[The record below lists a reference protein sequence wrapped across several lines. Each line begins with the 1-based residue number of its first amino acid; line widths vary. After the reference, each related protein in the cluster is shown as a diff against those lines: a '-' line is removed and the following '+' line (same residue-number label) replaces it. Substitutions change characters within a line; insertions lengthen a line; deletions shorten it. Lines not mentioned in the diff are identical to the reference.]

1 MSDSNKKI
9 TSSLLKRVISLSNPY
24 KGLFYWTILLAIIQ
38 APLGILRPH
47 LINVMVDDHVVT
59 NQFSGLTMLVFWY
72 MLVLIG
78 TVVLRYIFILS
89 TNQLGQS
96 IVRDLRTRVFR
107 HITHMDLAYFDKT
120 PIGTSTTRTINDIE
134 SINEVFSEGVIT
146 ILADILGLIAVL
158 IIMFAVSWKLTLVC
172 ITTLPFLL
180 YASYLFK
187 ENVRD
192 SFQRVR
198 GHIAKMNSFLQERIS
213 GMRIIQIFNAED
225 KERAKFDV
233 INKEYTKANI
243 DGIFYYAVFF
253 PVVELISATSLA
265 LMVWW
270 GSKGVLQNEVTLGAL
285 VAFPIYLSML
295 FRPIRFLADKFNT
308 LQMGLIAAERVFGV
322 IDLKNNIKN
331 EGTIITEGLKGD
343 IEFKDVRFSYI
354 ANQEVL
360 KEVSFK
366 VPAFTTMAIVGST
379 GSGKTTII
387 SLIDRLYDI
396 TGGQILIDKTDIKE
410 YDLVSLRSRI
420 GVVLQDVF
428 LFGGTVTENI
438 TFRNDKI
445 SKDAVIHASKQIGA
459 HEFIE
464 KLPGAY
470 DFVVSERGSNLSMG
484 QRQLISFVRALVYDP
499 DILILDEATS
509 SIDPETESVIQYA
522 IEKLIERRTSIII
535 AHRLSTIRHADQVMA
550 MDHGEV
556 KEIGTHEELL
566 ANPNGLYKRLYD
578 YQFAKTGV
586 KEVVR

>member
-1 MSDSNKKI
+1 MADSNQKI
-9 TSSLLKRVISLSNPY
+9 TGSLLRRVISLSDNY
-24 KGLFYWTILLAIIQ
+24 KGLFYWTLLLAILQ

-47 LINVMVDDHVVT
+47 LINVMVDNHVMT
-59 NQFSGLTMLVFWY
+59 SKFAGLTMLVAWY
-72 MLVLIG
+72 MLVLFG
-78 TVVLRYIFILS
+78 TVFLRYIFILS

-96 IVRDLRTRVFR
+96 IVRDLRTKIFR
-107 HITHMDLAYFDKT
+107 HITHMDLAFFDKT
-120 PIGTSTTRTINDIE
+120 PVGISTTRTINDIE

-158 IIMFAVSWKLTLVC
+158 IIMFVVSWKLTLVC
-172 ITTLPFLL
+172 ITTLPFLI

-187 ENVRD
+187 ENVRV
-192 SFQRVR
+192 SFQQVR

-225 KERAKFDV
+225 QERAKFDK
-233 INKEYTKANI
+233 INKDYTKANI

-265 LMVWW
+265 LMVWY
-270 GSKGVLQNEVTLGAL
+270 GSGGVIKNEVTLGAL
-285 VAFPIYLSML
+285 VACPIYLSML

-308 LQMGLIAAERVFGV
+308 LQMGLIAAERVFS
-322 IDLKNNIKN
+322 ILDHKNNIKN
-331 EGTIITEGLKGD
+331 EGKLMTLELNGD
-343 IEFKDVRFSYI
+343 IEFDAVRFSYLE
-354 ANQEVL
+354 NQEVL
-360 KEVSFK
+360 KGISFK
-366 VPAFTTMAIVGST
+366 VPAYSTLAIVGST

-396 TGGQILIDKTDIKE
+396 QQGQIKIDGHDIKE
-410 YDLVSLRSRI
+410 YDLTTLRSRI

-445 SKDAVIHASKQIGA
+445 SKDSVIHAAKQIGA

-464 KLPGAY
+464 NLPGGY
-470 DFVVSERGSNLSMG
+470 DFVISERGSNLSMG

-509 SIDPETESVIQYA
+509 SIDPETESIIQYA
-522 IEKLIERRTSIII
+522 IEKLIEKRTSIII

-550 MDHGEV
+550 MDHGEI
-556 KEIGTHEELL
+556 KEIGSHEELL
-566 ANPNGLYKRLYD
+566 NKPHGLYRKLYD
-578 YQFAKTGV
+578 YQFAKAVTV
-586 KEVVR
+586 

>member
-1 MSDSNKKI
+1 MR
-9 TSSLLKRVISLSNPY
+9 RVIGLTDIY
-24 KGLFYWTILLAIIQ
+24 KGLFYWTLLLAIAQ

-47 LINVMVDDHVVT
+47 LINVMVDNHVMT
-59 NQFSGLTMLVFWY
+59 SQFDGLTMLVVWY
-72 MLVLIG
+72 MLVLFG
-78 TVVLRYIFILS
+78 TVFLRYIFILA

-96 IVRDLRTRVFR
+96 IVRDLRTRIFR
-107 HITHMDLAYFDKT
+107 HITQMDLAFFDKT
-120 PIGTSTTRTINDIE
+120 PIGISTTRTINDIE

-158 IIMFAVSWKLTLVC
+158 IIMFVVSWKLTLVC
-172 ITTLPFLL
+172 ITTLPFLI

-187 ENVRD
+187 ENVRV
-192 SFQRVR
+192 SFQQVR

-225 KERAKFDV
+225 KERAKFDK
-233 INKEYTKANI
+233 INKDYTKANI

-265 LMVWW
+265 LMVWY
-270 GSKGVLQNEVTLGAL
+270 GSGGVIKNEVTLGAL

-308 LQMGLIAAERVFGV
+308 LQMGLIAAERVFS
-322 IDLKNNIKN
+322 ILDQQNNVKN
-331 EGTIITEGLKGD
+331 EGKRMVQELNGD
-343 IEFKDVRFSYI
+343 IEFIDVRFSYLD
-354 ANQEVL
+354 NQEVI
-360 KEVSFK
+360 KGVSFK
-366 VPAFTTMAIVGST
+366 VPAYTTLAIVGST

-396 TGGQILIDKTDIKE
+396 QSGQIKIDGHDIKE
-410 YDLVSLRSRI
+410 YDLTMLRSRI

-438 TFRNDKI
+438 TFRNEAI
-445 SKDAVIHASKQIGA
+445 SKDMVILAAKQIGA

-464 KLPGAY
+464 NLPGGY
-470 DFVVSERGSNLSMG
+470 DFIISERGSNLSMG

-522 IEKLIERRTSIII
+522 IEKLIEKRTSIII

-556 KEIGTHEELL
+556 KEIGSHEDLL
-566 ANPNGLYKRLYD
+566 NRPHGLYRKLYD
-578 YQFAKTGV
+578 YQFAKAV
-586 KEVVR
+586 LA

>member
-1 MSDSNKKI
+1 MADSKQKI
-9 TSSLLKRVISLSNPY
+9 TGSLMRRVIGLTDIY
-24 KGLFYWTILLAIIQ
+24 KGLFYWTLLLAIAQ

-47 LINVMVDDHVVT
+47 LINVMVDNHVMT
-59 NQFSGLTMLVFWY
+59 SQFDGLTMLVVWY
-72 MLVLIG
+72 MLVLFG
-78 TVVLRYIFILS
+78 TVFLRYIFILA

-96 IVRDLRTRVFR
+96 IVRDLRTRIFR
-107 HITHMDLAYFDKT
+107 HITQMDLAFFDKT
-120 PIGTSTTRTINDIE
+120 PIGISTTRTINDIE

-158 IIMFAVSWKLTLVC
+158 IIMFVVSWKLTLVC
-172 ITTLPFLL
+172 ITTLPFLI

-187 ENVRD
+187 ENVRV
-192 SFQRVR
+192 SFQQVR

-225 KERAKFDV
+225 KERAKFDK
-233 INKEYTKANI
+233 INKDYTKANI

-265 LMVWW
+265 LMVWY
-270 GSKGVLQNEVTLGAL
+270 GSGGVIKNEVTLGAL

-308 LQMGLIAAERVFGV
+308 LQMGLIAAERVFS
-322 IDLKNNIKN
+322 ILDQQNNVKN
-331 EGTIITEGLKGD
+331 EGKRMVQELNGD
-343 IEFKDVRFSYI
+343 IEFNDVRFSYLD
-354 ANQEVL
+354 NQEVI
-360 KEVSFK
+360 KGVSFK
-366 VPAFTTMAIVGST
+366 VPAYTTLAIVGST

-396 TGGQILIDKTDIKE
+396 QSGQIKIDGHDIKE
-410 YDLVSLRSRI
+410 YDLTMLRSRI

-438 TFRNDKI
+438 TFRNEAI
-445 SKDAVIHASKQIGA
+445 SKDMVILAAKQIGA

-464 KLPGAY
+464 NLPGGY
-470 DFVVSERGSNLSMG
+470 DFIISERGSNLSMG

-522 IEKLIERRTSIII
+522 IEKLIEKRTSIII

-556 KEIGTHEELL
+556 KEIGSHEDLL
-566 ANPNGLYKRLYD
+566 NRPHGLYRKLYD
-578 YQFAKTGV
+578 YQFAKAV
-586 KEVVR
+586 LA

>member
-1 MSDSNKKI
+1 MADSNQKI
-9 TSSLLKRVISLSNPY
+9 TGSLMRRVIGLADIY
-24 KGLFYWTILLAIIQ
+24 KGLFYWTLLLAIVQ

-47 LINVMVDDHVVT
+47 LINVMVDNHVMT
-59 NQFSGLTMLVFWY
+59 SQFDGLTMLVLWY
-72 MLVLIG
+72 MLVLLG
-78 TVVLRYIFILS
+78 TVFLRYIFILS

-96 IVRDLRTRVFR
+96 IVRDLRTRIFR
-107 HITHMDLAYFDKT
+107 HITHMDLAFFDKT
-120 PIGTSTTRTINDIE
+120 PIGISTTRTINDIE

-158 IIMFAVSWKLTLVC
+158 IIMFIVSWKLTLVC
-172 ITTLPFLL
+172 ITTLPLL
-180 YASYLFK
+180 IYASYLFK
-187 ENVRD
+187 ENVRV
-192 SFQRVR
+192 SFQQVR

-225 KERAKFDV
+225 KQRAKFDK
-233 INKEYTKANI
+233 INKDYTKANI

-265 LMVWW
+265 LMVWY
-270 GSKGVLQNEVTLGAL
+270 GSGGVIKNEVTLGAL

-308 LQMGLIAAERVFGV
+308 LQMGLIAAERVFT
-322 IDLKNNIKN
+322 ILDQKNNIKN
-331 EGTIITEGLKGD
+331 EGKLMVQELNGD
-343 IEFKDVRFSYI
+343 IEFSDVRFSYLE
-354 ANQEVL
+354 NQEVI
-360 KEVSFK
+360 KGVSFK
-366 VPAFTTMAIVGST
+366 VPAYTTLAIVGST

-396 TGGQILIDKTDIKE
+396 QGGQIKIDGHDLKE
-410 YDLVSLRSRI
+410 YDLTMLRSRI

-438 TFRNDKI
+438 TFRNEAI
-445 SKDAVIHASKQIGA
+445 SKETVMHAAKQIGA

-464 KLPGAY
+464 NLPDGY
-470 DFVVSERGSNLSMG
+470 NFLISERGSNLSMG

-522 IEKLIERRTSIII
+522 IEKLIEKRTSIII

-556 KEIGTHEELL
+556 KEIGSHEDLL
-566 ANPNGLYKRLYD
+566 NRPHGLYRKLYD
-578 YQFAKTGV
+578 YQFAKAV
-586 KEVVR
+586 PI

>member
-1 MSDSNKKI
+1 MADSNQKI
-9 TSSLLKRVISLSNPY
+9 TGSLLRRVISLSDNY
-24 KGLFYWTILLAIIQ
+24 KGLFYWTLLLAILQ

-47 LINVMVDDHVVT
+47 LINVMVDNHVMT
-59 NQFSGLTMLVFWY
+59 SQFAGLTMLVVWY
-72 MLVLIG
+72 MLVLFG
-78 TVVLRYIFILS
+78 TVFLRYIFILS

-96 IVRDLRTRVFR
+96 IVRDLRTKIFR
-107 HITHMDLAYFDKT
+107 HITHMDLAFFDKT
-120 PIGTSTTRTINDIE
+120 PVGISTTRTINDIE

-146 ILADILGLIAVL
+146 ILADILGLIAVF
-158 IIMFAVSWKLTLVC
+158 IIMFVVSWKLTLVC
-172 ITTLPFLL
+172 ITTLPFLI

-187 ENVRD
+187 ENVRV
-192 SFQRVR
+192 SFQQVR

-225 KERAKFDV
+225 QERAKFDK
-233 INKEYTKANI
+233 INKDYTKANI

-265 LMVWW
+265 LMVWY
-270 GSKGVLQNEVTLGAL
+270 GSGGVIKNEVTLGAL

-308 LQMGLIAAERVFGV
+308 LQMGLIAAERVFS
-322 IDLKNNIKN
+322 ILDHKNNIKN
-331 EGTIITEGLKGD
+331 EGKLMTLELNGD
-343 IEFKDVRFSYI
+343 IEFDAVRFSYLE
-354 ANQEVL
+354 NQEVL
-360 KEVSFK
+360 KGISFK
-366 VPAFTTMAIVGST
+366 VPAYSTLAIVGST

-396 TGGQILIDKTDIKE
+396 QQGQIKIDGHDIKE
-410 YDLVSLRSRI
+410 YDLTTLRSRI

-445 SKDAVIHASKQIGA
+445 SKDSVIHAAKQIGA
-459 HEFIE
+459 HDFIE
-464 KLPGAY
+464 NLPGGY
-470 DFVVSERGSNLSMG
+470 DFVISERGSNLSMG

-522 IEKLIERRTSIII
+522 IEKLIEKRTSIII

-550 MDHGEV
+550 MDHGEI
-556 KEIGTHEELL
+556 KEIGSHEELL
-566 ANPNGLYKRLYD
+566 NKPHGLYRKLYD
-578 YQFAKTGV
+578 YQFAKAVTV
-586 KEVVR
+586 

>member
-1 MSDSNKKI
+1 MR
-9 TSSLLKRVISLSNPY
+9 RVIGLTDIY
-24 KGLFYWTILLAIIQ
+24 KGLFYWTLLLAIAQ

-47 LINVMVDDHVVT
+47 LINVMVDNHVMT
-59 NQFSGLTMLVFWY
+59 SQFDGLTMLVVWY
-72 MLVLIG
+72 MLVLFG
-78 TVVLRYIFILS
+78 TVFLRYIFILA

-96 IVRDLRTRVFR
+96 IVRDLRTRIFR
-107 HITHMDLAYFDKT
+107 HITQMDLAFFDKT
-120 PIGTSTTRTINDIE
+120 PIGISTTRTINDIE

-158 IIMFAVSWKLTLVC
+158 IIMFVVSWKLTLVC
-172 ITTLPFLL
+172 ITTLPFLI

-187 ENVRD
+187 ENVRV
-192 SFQRVR
+192 SFQQVR

-225 KERAKFDV
+225 KERAKFDK
-233 INKEYTKANI
+233 INKDYTKANI

-265 LMVWW
+265 LMVWY
-270 GSKGVLQNEVTLGAL
+270 GSGGVIKNEVTLGAL

-308 LQMGLIAAERVFGV
+308 LQMGLIAAERVFS
-322 IDLKNNIKN
+322 ILDQQNNVKN
-331 EGTIITEGLKGD
+331 EGKRMVQELNGD
-343 IEFKDVRFSYI
+343 IEFNDVRFSYLD
-354 ANQEVL
+354 NQEVI
-360 KEVSFK
+360 KGVSFK
-366 VPAFTTMAIVGST
+366 VPAYTTLAIVGST

-396 TGGQILIDKTDIKE
+396 QSGQIKIDGHDIKE
-410 YDLVSLRSRI
+410 YDLTMLRSRI

-438 TFRNDKI
+438 TFRNEAI
-445 SKDAVIHASKQIGA
+445 SKDMVILAAKQIGA

-464 KLPGAY
+464 NLPGGY
-470 DFVVSERGSNLSMG
+470 DFIISERGSNLSMG

-522 IEKLIERRTSIII
+522 IEKLIEKRTSIII

-556 KEIGTHEELL
+556 KEIGSHEDLL
-566 ANPNGLYKRLYD
+566 NRPHGLYRKLYD
-578 YQFAKTGV
+578 YQFAKAV
-586 KEVVR
+586 LA

>member
-1 MSDSNKKI
+1 MADSNQKI
-9 TSSLLKRVISLSNPY
+9 TGSLLRRVISLSDNY
-24 KGLFYWTILLAIIQ
+24 KGLFYWTLLLAILQ

-47 LINVMVDDHVVT
+47 LINVMVDNHVMT
-59 NQFSGLTMLVFWY
+59 SQFAGLTMLVVWY
-72 MLVLIG
+72 MLVLFG
-78 TVVLRYIFILS
+78 TVFLRYIFILS

-96 IVRDLRTRVFR
+96 IVRDLRTKIFR
-107 HITHMDLAYFDKT
+107 HITHMDLAFFDKT
-120 PIGTSTTRTINDIE
+120 PVGISTTRTINDIE

-158 IIMFAVSWKLTLVC
+158 IIMFVVSWKLTLVC
-172 ITTLPFLL
+172 ITTLPFLI

-187 ENVRD
+187 ENVRV
-192 SFQRVR
+192 SFQQVR

-225 KERAKFDV
+225 QERAKFDK
-233 INKEYTKANI
+233 INKDYTKANI

-265 LMVWW
+265 LMVWY
-270 GSKGVLQNEVTLGAL
+270 GSGGVIKNEVTLGAL

-308 LQMGLIAAERVFGV
+308 LQMGLIAAERVFS
-322 IDLKNNIKN
+322 ILDHKNNIKN
-331 EGTIITEGLKGD
+331 EGKLMTLELNGD
-343 IEFKDVRFSYI
+343 IEFDAVRFSYLE
-354 ANQEVL
+354 NQEVL
-360 KEVSFK
+360 KGISFK
-366 VPAFTTMAIVGST
+366 VPAYSTLAIVGST

-396 TGGQILIDKTDIKE
+396 QQGQIKIDGHDIKE
-410 YDLVSLRSRI
+410 YDLTTLRSRI

-445 SKDAVIHASKQIGA
+445 SKDSVIHAAKQIGA
-459 HEFIE
+459 HDFIE
-464 KLPGAY
+464 NLPGGY
-470 DFVVSERGSNLSMG
+470 DFVISERGSNLSMG

-522 IEKLIERRTSIII
+522 IEKLIEKRTSIII

-550 MDHGEV
+550 MDHGEI
-556 KEIGTHEELL
+556 KEIGSHEELL
-566 ANPNGLYKRLYD
+566 NKPHGLYRKLYD
-578 YQFAKTGV
+578 YQFAKAVTV
-586 KEVVR
+586 

>member
-1 MSDSNKKI
+1 MADSNQKI
-9 TSSLLKRVISLSNPY
+9 TGSLLRRVISLSDNY
-24 KGLFYWTILLAIIQ
+24 KGLFYWTLLLAILQ

-47 LINVMVDDHVVT
+47 LINVMVDNHVMT
-59 NQFSGLTMLVFWY
+59 SKFAGLTMLVAWY
-72 MLVLIG
+72 MLVLFG
-78 TVVLRYIFILS
+78 TVFLRYIFILS

-96 IVRDLRTRVFR
+96 IVRDLRTKIFR
-107 HITHMDLAYFDKT
+107 HITHMDLAFFDKT
-120 PIGTSTTRTINDIE
+120 PVGISTTRTINDIE

-158 IIMFAVSWKLTLVC
+158 IIMFVVSWKLTLVC
-172 ITTLPFLL
+172 ITTLPFLI

-187 ENVRD
+187 ENVRV
-192 SFQRVR
+192 SFQQVR

-225 KERAKFDV
+225 QERAKFDK
-233 INKEYTKANI
+233 INKDYTKANI

-265 LMVWW
+265 LMVWY
-270 GSKGVLQNEVTLGAL
+270 GSGGVIKNEVTLGAL

-308 LQMGLIAAERVFGV
+308 LQMGLIAAERVFS
-322 IDLKNNIKN
+322 ILDHKNNIKN
-331 EGTIITEGLKGD
+331 EGKLMTLELNGD
-343 IEFKDVRFSYI
+343 IEFDAVRFSYLE
-354 ANQEVL
+354 NQEVL
-360 KEVSFK
+360 KGISFK
-366 VPAFTTMAIVGST
+366 VPAYSTLAIVGST

-396 TGGQILIDKTDIKE
+396 QQGQIKIDGHDIKE
-410 YDLVSLRSRI
+410 YDLTTLRSRI

-445 SKDAVIHASKQIGA
+445 SKDSVIHAAKQIGA

-464 KLPGAY
+464 NLPGGY
-470 DFVVSERGSNLSMG
+470 DFVISERGSNLSMG

-509 SIDPETESVIQYA
+509 SIDPETESIIQYA
-522 IEKLIERRTSIII
+522 IEKLIEKRTSIII

-550 MDHGEV
+550 MDHGEI
-556 KEIGTHEELL
+556 KEIGSHEELL
-566 ANPNGLYKRLYD
+566 NKPHGLYRKLYD
-578 YQFAKTGV
+578 YQFAKAVTV
-586 KEVVR
+586 